1 MVLGQYFQE
10 FKNDDQ
16 KFKQNEEWLNGN
28 FEKALATTKISTLYF
43 QNSVLRGKYDDL
55 ESYSERAITV
65 CSGLDMVNINLN
77 HFVFKDRDTSEVWKH
92 GLRKLTNN
100 VKINNVCPT
109 TALEKQ

>member
-1 MVLGQYFQE
+1 MC
-10 FKNDDQ
+10 
-16 KFKQNEEWLNGN
+16 
-28 FEKALATTKISTLYF
+28 F